1 MRDTYN
7 RFGPDHLEFDPRK
20 DEMQLIADV
29 SIEFLF
35 WGVIAYVMTLPQS
48 ARASRIWIIILGIV
62 LLAIE
67 VFLLLTETT
76 IPNWLPPTLTEYE
89 LLFYL
94 HSAFALVIVI
104 LSALS
109 KSLYVDADKTSI
121 AVLKEIY
128 DHQKVS

>member
-48 ARASRIWIIILGIV
+48 ARASRTWIIILGIV